1 MQTWKN
7 CTADILYYDDRAATT
22 NDEGYI
28 VRLLDDSIEVAYDDD
43 EGAVCYRGKNNK
55 DGRFDNGHFE
65 LTAPERK
72 GRASLHCFP
81 NSHFTTPCPTYA
93 LLIYEKVTTSFLA
106 LGKVSHPSGGRM
118 IYRPIA
124 MFIAITK

>member
-1 MQTWKN
+1 MKTWNN

-28 VRLLDDSIEVAYDDD
+28 VRLSDDLIEVAYDDED
-43 EGAVCYRGKNNK
+43 GVAVCYRGKNN
-55 DGRFDNGHFE
+55 GNGHFD

-81 NSHFTTPCPTYA
+81 NSHFMEGYWQEGDA
-93 LLIYEKVTTSFLA
+93 RGMWRIQLKN
-106 LGKVSHPSGGRM
+106 
-118 IYRPIA
+118 
-124 MFIAITK
+124 